1 MQGGRMSARRRR
13 FQPAQGRRRGQVVDP
28 AHRRLQ
34 RQIATQ
40 HVVVAH
46 VLPPTAQAID
56 PLCKHVAHAVRH
68 TGTTSAIVKYARY
81 CPG

>member
-1 MQGGRMSARRRR
+1 MQGCRMSARRRR

-46 VLPPTAQAID
+46 VLPPTAQAIEI
-56 PLCKHVAHAVRH
+56 PAGLWQHKCGRGVL
-68 TGTTSAIVKYARY
+68 
-81 CPG
+81 